1 MLSKLKKWN
10 KKRQV
15 VGNVGC
21 SLFLQLKTSKPSYH
35 LTIKKPVVCQNI
47 TVQNKMDEPL
57 HLMNRNRERK
67 TRLEKKG
74 GILCFLAT
82 FLQYTAVQR
91 CFSLNS
97 FDVTVM

>member
-1 MLSKLKKWN
+1 M
-10 KKRQV
+10 
-15 VGNVGC
+15 GNVGC
-21 SLFLQLKTSKPSYH
+21 SGIYFLLQLETSKPSYH

-57 HLMNRNRERK
+57 HLMNRSRERK

-82 FLQYTAVQR
+82 FLQYTAVRR